1 MHVPFIYRNLQN
13 NYSFSSVKPA
23 SRDNAVQVEART
35 SLRRSMF
42 FLMKVA
48 RNYPMWELILWS
60 RWTDISPI
68 RKFMRSSRKDTT
80 SLVCSRRNTRTLSR
94 FTLNIG
100 LKIRTGITTKSCK
113 LKKKF
118 QINWIPISCSF
129 SNWATLKKLRRRLCE
144 ESTSIMSMKSQ
155 ISCDHDAFLFL
166 KYLWNNENLWQ
177 SWLVC
182 WRNVF
187 EYDCKNFITYSY
199 I

>member
-13 NYSFSSVKPA
+13 NYSYSSVKPA
-23 SRDNAVQVEART
+23 SRDNAVQAEART

-48 RNYPMWELILWS
+48 HSCPMLALILSS

-68 RKFMRSSRKDTT
+68 RKSMRSSRKDTT
-80 SLVCSRRNTRTLSR
+80 SLVCSRKNMRTLSR
-94 FTLNIG
+94 FTPNIG

-113 LKKKF
+113 FKKKF
-118 QINWIPISCSF
+118 QINWIPTSCFF
-129 SNWATLKKLRRRLCE
+129 SSWATLKKLRRRLCE

-166 KYLWNNENLWQ
+166 KYLWDNQNFMTVLTCLLSECFWI
-177 SWLVC
+177 WL
-182 WRNVF
+182 
-187 EYDCKNFITYSY
+187 
-199 I
+199 